1 MKRKAR
7 ISDYERIETAIRFI
21 EGRVRDQP
29 TLSEI
34 ASHVHLS
41 IYHFQRLFR
50 RWAGVSPKRFLQYLT
65 VHHAQHLL
73 RQSHNLLAVAHDTG
87 LSGSGRL
94 HDLLVNMHAVTP
106 GEWKRL
112 GSGLTILYGFH
123 GSPFGECL
131 IALTERGI
139 CSLTFVAAGGRARAV
154 HELHAVWPGARFRCS
169 ESATRSVCSRIFTR
183 AKRRSAQSIDL
194 FVRGGNFQVKVWEA
208 LMRIPSG
215 ALVSYNGLAERLG
228 NPRAARAVAHAVAR
242 NPVGILIPC
251 HRVIRSTGAFGDYHW
266 GEIRKKAILARE
278 SAHADSRPDSAG
290 SG

>member
-7 ISDYERIETAIRFI
+7 VSDYERIETAIRFI
-21 EGRVRDQP
+21 EGRFRDQP
-29 TLSEI
+29 TLGEI

-41 IYHFQRLFR
+41 SYHFQRLFR

-73 RQSHNLLAVAHDTG
+73 RQSRSLLDVAHDTG

-112 GSGLTILYGFH
+112 GTGLTILYGFH
-123 GSPFGECL
+123 ASPFGECL

-139 CSLTFVAAGGRARAV
+139 CGLAFVAAGGRTRAID
-154 HELHAVWPGARFRCS
+154 ELQAAWPGARLRCS
-169 ESATRSVCSRIFTR
+169 ESATHAVGSRIFTR
-183 AKRRSAQSIDL
+183 AAPTPAQSIDL
-194 FVRGGNFQVKVWEA
+194 FVRGSNFQIKVWEA

-215 ALVSYNGLAERLG
+215 ALVSYNGLAGRLG
-228 NPRAARAVAHAVAR
+228 NPRAARAVARAVAR

-278 SAHADSRPDSAG
+278 SAHADRR
-290 SG
+290 